1 MPSPL
6 NNTDL
11 SQLRALTRTLATR
24 QLETAR
30 DWVREC
36 IEERSQRIQRS
47 VGERHQKELRAQMAK
62 AGISWEEFQDAL
74 K

>member
-1 MPSPL
+1 MPYEIDF
-6 NNTDL
+6 NNLT
-11 SQLRALTRTLATR
+11 QLRTGSKTLSSS

-30 DWVREC
+30 AWVRELMD
-36 IEERSQRIQRS
+36 ERSQRIQNS

-62 AGISWEEFQDAL
+62 AGISWDEFQNAL